1 MTAKRAILL
10 GGLTVGA
17 LDILDAFIFFGLRG
31 VAPQRILH
39 SVAAGLLGREAA
51 IAGGLK
57 TALLGLVLHFTIAT
71 GVVAA
76 YYLVS
81 KALSFLVRY
90 PIICGLLYGL
100 VVFYLM
106 QLVVLPLSATSG
118 KAGLPTG
125 APLINGLLIHALG
138 VGLPAA
144 LFTAKSR
151 TGRWSGAG

>member
-17 LDILDAFIFFGLRG
+17 LDILDAFVFFGMRG
-31 VAPQRILH
+31 VGPQRILH

-51 IAGGLK
+51 IAGGLP
-57 TALLGLVLHFTIAT
+57 TALLGLGLHFTIAT
-71 GVVAA
+71 GVVAT

-81 KALSFLVRY
+81 GTLRFLVRH
-90 PIICGLLYGL
+90 PISCGILYGL
-100 VVFYLM
+100 VVFYVM

-144 LFTAKSR
+144 LFAARSR
-151 TGRWSGAG
+151 TGPWLGVG

>member
-71 GVVAA
+71 GVVAT

>member
-17 LDILDAFIFFGLRG
+17 LDILDAIVFWAIRG
-31 VAPQRILH
+31 VGPRRILQ
-39 SVAAGLLGREAA
+39 SVAAGLLGRDAA
-51 IAGGLK
+51 VAGGWP
-57 TALLGLVLHFTIAT
+57 TALLGLGLHFCIAT
-71 GVVAA
+71 GVVAT

-81 KALSFLVRY
+81 RGLPFLVRY
-90 PIICGLLYGL
+90 PIICGLLYGI
-100 VVFYLM
+100 VVFFVM

-118 KAGLPTG
+118 KAGLPSG

-144 LFTAKSR
+144 LFTTRGR
-151 TGRWSGAG
+151 TGHWLGTG

>member
-17 LDILDAFIFFGLRG
+17 LDILDAFVFFGLRG
-31 VAPQRILH
+31 VRPERILH

-71 GVVAA
+71 GVVAT

-81 KALSFLVRY
+81 RVLPFLVRY
-90 PIICGLLYGL
+90 PIVCGLLYGI
-100 VVFYLM
+100 VVFYVM

-144 LFTAKSR
+144 LFTTRAR
-151 TGRWSGAG
+151 TGHWLGRG

>member
-17 LDILDAFIFFGLRG
+17 LDILDAFVFFGLRG
-31 VAPQRILH
+31 VAPERILH

-51 IAGGLK
+51 VAGGLP

-71 GVVAA
+71 GVVAT

-81 KALSFLVRY
+81 RLLPFLVRY
-90 PIICGLLYGL
+90 PLICGLVYGV
-100 VVFYLM
+100 VVFYVM

-118 KAGLPTG
+118 KGGLPTG
-125 APLINGLLIHALG
+125 APLLNGLLIHALG

-144 LFTAKSR
+144 LFAAKGR
-151 TGRWSGAG
+151 TGRWLGAG